1 MIDYV
6 KDLDVKKDLDVLKEN
21 GIELGERAEYVY
33 KVQNKVLKA
42 GVLGGYTPKEI
53 GSFMTKVYR
62 SSRTKKGPR
71 TIIDVMNS
79 MSGVP
84 EAWSTEESE
93 QLELIKEKTESAL
106 DYNKSQKV
114 CVCVIRSFFFL
125 TFSSSSNDLKRFLF
139 CFCVML

>member
-1 MIDYV
+1 MIEYV

-21 GIELGERAEYVY
+21 GIELGKRAEYVY

-53 GSFMTKVYR
+53 GSFMTKAYH
-62 SSRTKKGPR
+62 SSRTEKKGPM

-84 EAWSTEESE
+84 EAWSAEESK
-93 QLELIKEKTESAL
+93 QLELIKEKTESAM
-106 DYNKSQKV
+106 YNNKSQKV
-114 CVCVIRSFFFL
+114 CVCVIRSFFFYV
-125 TFSSSSNDLKRFLF
+125 FFKFK
-139 CFCVML
+139 